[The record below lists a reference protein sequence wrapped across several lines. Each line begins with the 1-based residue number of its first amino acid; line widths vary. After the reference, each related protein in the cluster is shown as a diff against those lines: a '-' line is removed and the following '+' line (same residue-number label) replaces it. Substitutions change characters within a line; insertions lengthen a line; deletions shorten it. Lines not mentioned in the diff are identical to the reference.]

1 VRSLALTGALWLS
14 ACYTFVPSGASVRGG
29 ESVALQINDVGRVAL
44 AERLGPELHFVEGT
58 VLSTDSAAV
67 TVRVNAVTTV
77 SGGRAHW
84 SGERVPITQGYIKA
98 VSQRK
103 LSPSR
108 TLLLVAG
115 AAAALVVAMS
125 ATGLLGSG
133 REDSIGE
140 VIPPPGE
147 Q

>member
-1 VRSLALTGALWLS
+1 VQAVALSGALWLS

-44 AERLGPELHFVEGT
+44 ADRLGPELHFVEGT
-58 VLSTDSAAV
+58 DLSTDSAAV
-67 TVRVNAVTTV
+67 TVSVNAVTTV
-77 SGGRAHW
+77 NGGRAHW
-84 SGERVPITQGYIKA
+84 SGERVPITQEYIRS

-103 LSPSR
+103 LSMGR

-115 AAAALVVAMS
+115 GVAALAVVLS
-125 ATGLLGSG
+125 ATGLIGSG

-140 VIPPPGE
+140 IVPPPGE